1 MKNTFAVIMAGG
13 KGERFWPLSTSKT
26 PKQML
31 SLAGGKPLI
40 QLAVERLRG
49 LIPPANIF
57 IITSADLA
65 GAIART
71 VPSVNPSN
79 IIGEPMGRDTAA
91 AVALAS
97 ALVGQ
102 RARNGVFAVL
112 TADHLIGPKAAFQ
125 KSLLACFK
133 AAASNDV
140 LITIGIP
147 PTYAATGFG
156 YIEAGQP
163 SGLPG
168 GAHLVKALRF
178 VEKPDGKTAKRYLA
192 SGRYYWNSG
201 MFVWSVAAIQ
211 KALEKHAPHLYRMAR
226 RLEPQIGSAAFRKA
240 LAKEYNQLD
249 RISIDYAVM
258 EKSHNI
264 LMARSSF
271 NWDDVGTWAAIEKHF
286 PKDPR
291 GNVRTGLC
299 ETLDSDGNIVVSDGR
314 LTGLIGVKDLIVV
327 QANGATLICRKD
339 RAEDVKKLV
348 RLLHDTGAYEELL

>member
-13 KGERFWPLSTSKT
+13 RGERFWPLSTSKT

-57 IITSADLA
+57 IITTADLTA
-65 GAIART
+65 AIART
-71 VPSVNPSN
+71 VPSISPSN

-97 ALVGQ
+97 ALVRQ
-102 RARNGVFAVL
+102 RAPDGVFAIL
-112 TADHLIGPKAAFQ
+112 TADHLIGPRPAFQ
-125 KSLLACFK
+125 KTLLTCFE
-133 AAASNDV
+133 AAASDDV

-147 PTYAATGFG
+147 PTYPATGFG
-156 YIEAGQP
+156 YIEAGR
-163 SGLPG
+163 PG
-168 GAHLVKALRF
+168 RRPGAARLVKALRF
-178 VEKPDGKTAKRYLA
+178 VEKPDNKTAMRYLA
-192 SGRYYWNSG
+192 SGKYFWNSG

-211 KALEKHAPHLYRMAR
+211 KALEQHAPLLYRMAR
-226 RLEPQIGSAAFRKA
+226 RMEPLIGSVAFRKA
-240 LAKEYNQLD
+240 LAKEYSQLD

-264 LMARSSF
+264 LMARSCF
-271 NWDDVGTWAAIEKHF
+271 DWDDVGTWAAIEKHF
-286 PKDPR
+286 PKDR
-291 GNVRTGLC
+291 HGNVRTGLC
-299 ETLDSDGNIVVSDGR
+299 ETLDSDGNIVVSHGR

-327 QANGATLICRKD
+327 QANGATLICHKD
-339 RAEDVKKLV
+339 KAEDVKRLV
-348 RLLHDTGAYEELL
+348 RLLHDAGAYEELL